1 MPRKMMKRRVKKP
14 TASLVRAVAK
24 KVVADAL
31 EDKYA
36 RAEPQQ
42 GGQPV
47 FLNSGITS
55 PSDCYP
61 IMPTI
66 VQGSDKNQR
75 IGDKIRPKS
84 LVVQGYITSD
94 GTLDTS
100 MLQRVRLFIIED
112 KGIRNWQLS
121 GSLQVGSD
129 LLDNGGNKGQYS
141 GLPNQETIRLNTDRY
156 KKYVDRVY
164 TLCKGEGLTPNAGG
178 VGGSQMFVSNQQI
191 HPFRFKIPTPAV
203 LNYNTGSNLYPT
215 NFAPFLC
222 LGHSQPDG
230 DITPDVNVTK
240 VAMTYS
246 AHLDYEDA

>member
-1 MPRKMMKRRVKKP
+1 MNMSKAPSVK
-14 TASLVRAVAK
+14 LVKAVAK

-36 RAEPQQ
+36 RAEPQS

-66 VQGSDKNQR
+66 VQGTSSNQR

-100 MLQRVRLFIIED
+100 MLQRVRLFILED
-112 KGIRNWQLS
+112 KGIRNWQNS
-121 GSLQVGSD
+121 GSLTVGSD
-129 LLDNGGNKGQYS
+129 LLDFAGSKAQYS
-141 GLPNQETIRLNTDRY
+141 GLPNHETIRLNTERY
-156 KKYVDRVY
+156 KKFVDKQY
-164 TLCKGEGLTPNAGG
+164 TLCKGEGLTPNVGG
-178 VGGSQMFVSNQQI
+178 VGGSQVFVSGQQYYS
-191 HPFRFKIPTPAV
+191 FRFKIPTPAV
-203 LNYNTGSNLYPT
+203 LLYNSGSNLYPT

-222 LGHSQPDG
+222 CGHSQPDG
-230 DITPDVNVTK
+230 DIAPDVSVTK